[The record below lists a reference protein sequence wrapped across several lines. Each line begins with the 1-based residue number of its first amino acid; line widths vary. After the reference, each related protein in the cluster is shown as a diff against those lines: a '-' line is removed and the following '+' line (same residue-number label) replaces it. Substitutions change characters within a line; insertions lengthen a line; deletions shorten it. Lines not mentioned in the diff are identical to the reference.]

1 MEVVEIVRFDGHRP
15 RTDTQHASLALGILD
30 CQMLDDRKTAILRAV
45 VQEYIATAQPVGSSH
60 IASSTDIN
68 VSSATIRNEMAA
80 LEQEGYLVQ
89 PHTSAGRVPTDRG
102 YRFFVDHLAAPGRV
116 DAATTREVG
125 AFFEAA
131 HGRLEEMLHHTS
143 DLLTRLTHNAAVVLG
158 PKAEAATIRSVQV
171 VRLSA
176 SSATAVFVFTNG
188 SVESEVIEIDADT
201 SDAALTAAGVHLAST
216 LTGGTLGDIDGVEST
231 GSAAADAVC
240 HAVLEAIRVA
250 AADDH
255 VYVGG
260 ASTVAASFD
269 AVEVV
274 RQVLHTLEQQFV
286 VVSLVRDIVDR
297 GMSVAIGVEHGVEP
311 LSACSVVVAPVVV
324 DGEHLGSVGVLGPT
338 RMNYP
343 QALATVDFVSDRLG
357 RRLGEG

>member
-1 MEVVEIVRFDGHRP
+1 
-15 RTDTQHASLALGILD
+15 
-30 CQMLDDRKTAILRAV
+30 MLDERKAAILSAV
-45 VQEYIATAQPVGSSH
+45 VQEYISTALPVGSSH
-60 IASSTDIN
+60 IAAASGIG
-68 VSSATIRNEMAA
+68 VSSATVRNEMAV
-80 LEQEGYLVQ
+80 LEQEGYLAQ
-89 PHTSAGRVPTDRG
+89 PHTSAGRIPTDKG
-102 YRFFVDHLAAPGRV
+102 YRFFVDHLASPGAV
-116 DAATTREVG
+116 ADMAVTKQVG
-125 AFFEAA
+125 DFFAAA
-131 HGRLEEMLHHTS
+131 HGRLEEMLHQTS
-143 DLLTRLTHNAAVVLG
+143 DLLTRLTHNAAVVVG
-158 PKAEAATIRSVQV
+158 PKSEAASIRGAHI

-176 SSATAVFVFTNG
+176 TAATVVVVLGNGAV
-188 SVESEVIEIDADT
+188 EDEMIEIDENVSDT
-201 SDAALTAAGVHLAST
+201 ELTTASMHLAAGLSGSTLAAAAVSPTGDVTVDGICAAAL
-216 LTGGTLGDIDGVEST
+216 
-231 GSAAADAVC
+231 AAAQSGST
-240 HAVLEAIRVA
+240 
-250 AADDH
+250 DDH

-260 ASTVAASFD
+260 ASTVAQAFD

-343 QALATVDFVSDRLG
+343 QALATVDIVSERLG